1 MMSPEAKQIVLA
13 ACAGLAWI
21 DMQVSINLTALVPA
35 SNSLNFMGA
44 SSKLG

>member
-1 MMSPEAKQIVLA
+1 MMCSEAKQIVLA
-13 ACAGLAWI
+13 AGAGLAWI
-21 DMQVSINLTALVPA
+21 SMQVSINLTALVPA